1 MAQSTSGVPS
11 LAAHC
16 AYCQAPLVIERLQ
29 CTGCKSVVEGKL
41 PIPALAR
48 LTREQQRFVEAF
60 LLSNGSLKQIAEE
73 MECSYPKVRSILDGV
88 MEALREIR
96 GKARSQREEILSQLE
111 AGKIK
116 GREAADRVRSL
127 L

>member
-1 MAQSTSGVPS
+1 M
-11 LAAHC
+11 
-16 AYCQAPLVIERLQ
+16 
-29 CTGCKSVVEGKL
+29 
-41 PIPALAR
+41 
-48 LTREQQRFVEAF
+48 
-60 LLSNGSLKQIAEE
+60 SNGSLKRIAED

-88 MEALREIR
+88 MESLREIR
-96 GKARSQREEILSQLE
+96 KKARSRREEILSQLE